1 MIDGEVLHG
10 FFELFG
16 AVCVDVLSLGLRSKE
31 SLEPSEGVSC
41 ILGFG
46 SITLKP
52 QGVPVLNDQGNLVMR
67 PGFIIFI
74 KDRMVGRNGV
84 GKLLGFWQFVL
95 FSRDLHTTLSSLRLA
110 PTANGALWVFLGNG

>member
-10 FFELFG
+10 FVELFRT
-16 AVCVDVLSLGLRSKE
+16 VCVDVFGLGLWSKK

-52 QGVPVLNDQGNLVMR
+52 QGIPVLYD
-67 PGFIIFI
+67 
-74 KDRMVGRNGV
+74 
-84 GKLLGFWQFVL
+84 
-95 FSRDLHTTLSSLRLA
+95 
-110 PTANGALWVFLGNG
+110 